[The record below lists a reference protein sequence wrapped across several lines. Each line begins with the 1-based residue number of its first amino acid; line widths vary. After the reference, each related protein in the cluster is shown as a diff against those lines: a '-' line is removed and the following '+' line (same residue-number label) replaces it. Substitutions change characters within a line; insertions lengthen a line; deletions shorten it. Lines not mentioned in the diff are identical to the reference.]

1 MIKMKE
7 ETHKRWSISKSENP
21 IAYLILLAAV
31 LPHYTLVFDQLLG
44 ILIVSALLYYAWM
57 TTVVYK
63 AVK

>member
-1 MIKMKE
+1 M
-7 ETHKRWSISKSENP
+7 WPLSKSENP
-21 IAYLILLAAV
+21 TARLILLAAE

>member
-1 MIKMKE
+1 MKK
-7 ETHKRWSISKSENP
+7 HKRWPLSKSENP
-21 IAYLILLAAV
+21 IAYLILLAAEP
-31 LPHYTLVFDQLLG
+31 PHYTSVFDQLLG

>member
-1 MIKMKE
+1 MVKMNE
-7 ETHKRWSISKSENP
+7 ETHRRWPLSKSENP
-21 IAYLILLAAV
+21 IAYLTLLVAE

>member
-1 MIKMKE
+1 MKE
-7 ETHKRWSISKSENP
+7 ETHKRWPISKSENP
-21 IAYLILLAAV
+21 IAYLICLAPE